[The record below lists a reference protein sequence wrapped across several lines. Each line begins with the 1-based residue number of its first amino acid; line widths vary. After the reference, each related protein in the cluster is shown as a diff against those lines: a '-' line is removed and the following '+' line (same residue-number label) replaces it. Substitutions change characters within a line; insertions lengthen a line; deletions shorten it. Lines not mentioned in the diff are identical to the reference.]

1 MRKIDL
7 RISDAMKRL
16 ADNAYQKLVEEIDR
30 SYSHMKVNPLT
41 FHMMRSGDKDIY
53 LRSYTQWAE
62 EKVQARFETYRDAF
76 RKDNVIPNEA
86 DLSEM
91 SCEFGEIIVS
101 VSSEIP
107 DEAQTILN
115 QNGKRIIKDA
125 QRDIQILISDMRY
138 EQLEARKPDPPS
150 SVHYNINI
158 GENRGPI
165 QQAGENNTQNI
176 NHIRENEDYL
186 YFRERFSC
194 LHCGAELT
202 ALVNNDDS
210 DYTEYACGHAYGGS
224 YSNPCPRDPEFP
236 ALEEYEMKLRGKDNR
251 WYCHPEPKTRAA
263 HKLTLDGAWGE
274 TPEEAKARV
283 AKNYNSRAR
292 HVRKNKQIA
301 K

>member
-1 MRKIDL
+1 
-7 RISDAMKRL
+7 MKRL
-16 ADNAYQKLVEEIDR
+16 ADNDYQKRAEEIDR

-41 FHMMRSGDKDIY
+41 FHIMRSDDKDIY

-76 RKDNVIPNEA
+76 RKENVIPNEA

-91 SCEFGEIIVS
+91 SCAFDEIIS
-101 VSSEIP
+101 NLSPHIP
-107 DEAQTILN
+107 GEAQTILN

-125 QRDIQILISDMRY
+125 QRDIKILISDMRY
-138 EQLEARKPDPPS
+138 EQLEARKSDPPS
-150 SVHYNINI
+150 SIHYNINI

-165 QQAGENNTQNI
+165 QQAGEGNTQNI
-176 NHIRENEDYL
+176 NHIEENEDYQ
-186 YFRERFSC
+186 YFKERFSC
-194 LHCGAELT
+194 PHCGAEIT
-202 ALVNNDDS
+202 TLVNNDEG

-236 ALEEYEMKLRGKDNR
+236 TLEEYEIELRGKDNG
-251 WYCHPEPKTRAA
+251 WYCHPKPKTRAS
-263 HKLTLDGAWGE
+263 HKLTLDGAWGD

-283 AKNYNSRAR
+283 AKNYNFKAR
-292 HVRKNKQIA
+292 NVPKNKQIA